1 MTSIQS
7 KTDCSLHNVIGFF
20 ITKLTWLT
28 LFLQVQTM
36 EGWEMRAFEINPRT
50 ITKVGLPNLNKLT
63 DYGGSLAV
71 VFSQYGPVDLTK
83 ATMFFSAPEEYLRSQ
98 INSYGAKLSYKV
110 IFGGGYVKKH
120 KHQK

>member
-1 MTSIQS
+1 
-7 KTDCSLHNVIGFF
+7 
-20 ITKLTWLT
+20 
-28 LFLQVQTM
+28 M

-110 IFGGGYVKKH
+110 IFGGGYEKTMYTSIILHISHFPPAVLWTMKFKLPTC
-120 KHQK
+120 

>member
-1 MTSIQS
+1 
-7 KTDCSLHNVIGFF
+7 
-20 ITKLTWLT
+20 
-28 LFLQVQTM
+28 M

-83 ATMFFSAPEEYLRSQ
+83 ATMFFSAPEDYLRSQ

-110 IFGGGYVKKH
+110 IFGGGYEKTMYTSIILH
-120 KHQK
+120 ISHFPPQFCGQ